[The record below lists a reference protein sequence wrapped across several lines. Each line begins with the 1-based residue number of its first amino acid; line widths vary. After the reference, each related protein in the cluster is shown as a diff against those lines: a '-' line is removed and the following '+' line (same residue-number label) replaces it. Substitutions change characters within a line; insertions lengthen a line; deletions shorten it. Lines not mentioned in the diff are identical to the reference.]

1 MKIKYKKP
9 FFVAIM
15 INLILGSFL
24 IIAGILEFAGI
35 INRTNYSS
43 IYTVGVQLSHL
54 VFISGLL
61 TFGSGLFSFL
71 RYRDLKYLDL
81 QIIIGAVALAWP
93 MFVALVLFFSQRIIC
108 IRLAPTLLASLYYII
123 TILILKIGNE
133 ELNKT
138 RKLHIWKIGQIS
150 DKRAAKGAS
159 VQALFKSKSN
169 PTKQKS
175 AHFSSSMSKLSQK
188 FKKRSSIH
196 SGMVHRRRRSNKNI
210 LQNVFRRRHR

>member
-1 MKIKYKKP
+1 MKIKFKKP

-15 INLILGSFL
+15 INLILGAFL
-24 IIAGILEFAGI
+24 IVAGILEFTGM
-35 INRTNYSS
+35 INKTNYSS

-61 TFGSGLFSFL
+61 TFGSGLFSFF
-71 RYRDLKYLDL
+71 RYKDLKYLNL

-93 MFVALVLFFSQRIIC
+93 VFVALVLFFSQKIIC
-108 IRLAPTLLASLYYII
+108 IRLAPTLLASLYYIV

-138 RKLHIWKIGQIS
+138 RKLRIGKVGKIS

-159 VQALFKSKSN
+159 VESLFKSKKN

-175 AHFSSSMSKLSQK
+175 ANISSSMGRLSRK
-188 FKKRSSIH
+188 FKKHSSIPTGIAH
-196 SGMVHRRRRSNKNI
+196 HRRRSNKNV
-210 LQNVFRRRHR
+210 LQNMFRKRH